1 MQDLICLSR
10 IIWRNNRFI
19 HRFLFSD
26 IFLAYY
32 RFWNYYKSPYWSFI
46 LFVNLSLTPCV
57 CSLLY
62 IFLFP
67 YFKIVI
73 LYSKKIKTKKLKSL
87 ICLWKYEMVCLYDI
101 MKFAKTDKKY
111 IAKRS
116 SQANLLNFRHKIS
129 QVENYKPRILSSL
142 IYFLTKISEL
152 KS

>member
-1 MQDLICLSR
+1 
-10 IIWRNNRFI
+10 
-19 HRFLFSD
+19 
-26 IFLAYY
+26 
-32 RFWNYYKSPYWSFI
+32 
-46 LFVNLSLTPCV
+46 
-57 CSLLY
+57 
-62 IFLFP
+62 
-67 YFKIVI
+67 
-73 LYSKKIKTKKLKSL
+73 
-87 ICLWKYEMVCLYDI
+87 MVCLYDI